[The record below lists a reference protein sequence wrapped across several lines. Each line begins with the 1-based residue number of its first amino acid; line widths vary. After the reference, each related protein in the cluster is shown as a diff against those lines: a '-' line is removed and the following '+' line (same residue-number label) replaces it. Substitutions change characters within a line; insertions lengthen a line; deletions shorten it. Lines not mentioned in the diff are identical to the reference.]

1 MRTIRQAG
9 SAELVAK
16 KSRFLCVLRR
26 VDSESRA
33 REFVARCRKEHPDAR
48 HHCYAYVVG
57 DDAEVQKS
65 NDDGEPSGTAGMPI
79 LRALHHNE
87 LTNTAAVVVRYFGG
101 VLLGSGGLIRAYGT
115 ATGRALE
122 EVGLVRREPARVVS
136 IAVDHSTAGRLDNE
150 LRAAGYEP
158 ADTRYGALVEFDV
171 AVPEPD
177 TTAFERWIDEAAG
190 GNARVSPGERTFLEV
205 AE

>member
-9 SAELVAK
+9 SAELVEK
-16 KSRFLCVLRR
+16 KSRFLCVLQR

-57 DDAEVQKS
+57 DHAEVQKS

-79 LRALHHNE
+79 LRVLHRNE
-87 LTNTAAVVVRYFGG
+87 LTNTVAVVVRYFGG

-122 EVGLVRREPARVVS
+122 EVGLARREPARVVS
-136 IAVDHSTAGRLDNE
+136 VAVDHSTAGRLDNE
-150 LRAAGYEP
+150 LRATGYEP
-158 ADTRYGALVEFDV
+158 SDTRYGSFVEFDV
-171 AVPEPD
+171 PVAEPD
-177 TTAFERWIDEAAG
+177 IGAFEHWLTETAG
-190 GNARVSPGERTFLEV
+190 GDARVSRGNRIFVEV